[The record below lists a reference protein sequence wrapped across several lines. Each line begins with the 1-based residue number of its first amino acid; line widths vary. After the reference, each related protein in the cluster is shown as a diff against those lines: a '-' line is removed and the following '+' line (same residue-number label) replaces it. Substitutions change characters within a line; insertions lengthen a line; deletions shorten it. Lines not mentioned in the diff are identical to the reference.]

1 MSAARIKTLLALDD
15 GLAADTIESA
25 LPVAGPI
32 QVVGV
37 AEGIDK
43 SWTLLEESSPDL
55 LVVATAGHSERA
67 LFLIETTAR
76 QTPERPIVVL
86 STVEANGFL
95 RRAFEAGADD
105 LLVLPQPPELIT
117 FTIEKVLARRRGA
130 TAETEQSPLIAV
142 LGPKGGTGKTVT
154 ACNLAVALA
163 KEGKR
168 VTLVDLDLQFGDVG
182 IALGLAPER
191 TIYDLARAGG
201 SLDAEKVESFL
212 TVHPDSGL
220 RVLLAP
226 TRPDQAALIS
236 VDFLREAYRILR
248 ATSDVVV
255 VDTSPSFAPEVI
267 ATVDLATDL
276 CLVGMLD
283 ASSLKDS
290 KLGFETLELM
300 GRDLSE
306 VKFVLNRATAKVGIG
321 TQEAEGIL
329 GHRADLLV
337 PEDRDVPRTV
347 TEGRPIVL
355 ANERSAVSR
364 AYAGF
369 AREYIQAFDPSA
381 HRNGNAKGRRK
392 SWFGLGRRNGKG

>member
-1 MSAARIKTLLALDD
+1 MNGTRIKTLLALDD
-15 GLAADTIESA
+15 GVAARTIESA
-25 LPVAGPI
+25 LPATGPL
-32 QVVGV
+32 QVVGI

-76 QTPERPIVVL
+76 QAPERPIVVL
-86 STVEANGFL
+86 STDEANGFL

-105 LLVLPQPPELIT
+105 LLVLPQSPEQIT

-130 TAETEQSPLIAV
+130 TTETEQAPMIAV

-154 ACNLAVALA
+154 SCNLAVALA

-168 VTLVDLDLQFGDVG
+168 VALVDLDLQFGDVG
-182 IALGLAPER
+182 IALGLKPER

-212 TVHPDSGL
+212 TVHPGSGL

-226 TRPDQAALIS
+226 TRPDQAGLVS
-236 VDFLREAYRILR
+236 VDLLRDAYRVLR
-248 ATSDVVV
+248 STSDVVV

-267 ATVDLATDL
+267 ATVDLATHL

-290 KLGFETLELM
+290 KLGLETLELM
-300 GRDLSE
+300 GRELAD
-306 VKFVLNRATAKVGIG
+306 VKFVLNRSTAKVGISHN
-321 TQEAEGIL
+321 EAEGIL
-329 GHRADLLV
+329 GRRVDVLV
-337 PEDRDVPRTV
+337 PEDREVPRTV

-355 ANERSAVSR
+355 ASERSAVAR
-364 AYAGF
+364 AYSGL
-369 AREYIQAFDPSA
+369 ARDYIHAFDPAS
-381 HRNGNAKGRRK
+381 HQNGNGNGRRK